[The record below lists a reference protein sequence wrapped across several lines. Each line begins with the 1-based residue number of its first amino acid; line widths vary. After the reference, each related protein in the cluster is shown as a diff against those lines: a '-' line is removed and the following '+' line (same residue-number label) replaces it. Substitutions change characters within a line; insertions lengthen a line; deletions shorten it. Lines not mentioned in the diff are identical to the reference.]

1 MKKEWMDL
9 LMKSFEEVLTEAEA
23 KELAE
28 ALAQSDKLQKEQA
41 ELLKTRQLVGSFSIG
56 KNDLFV
62 DNIMD
67 TIEQETIVAKQKI
80 TYYLAAIYPKA
91 VAACLV
97 ILMGF
102 IAYLYLS
109 EGNLDTEILVGIA
122 DLSPDEAYSFLEE

>member
-23 KELAE
+23 KELA
-28 ALAQSDKLQKEQA
+28 
-41 ELLKTRQLVGSFSIG
+41 
-56 KNDLFV
+56 
-62 DNIMD
+62 
-67 TIEQETIVAKQKI
+67 IEQETIVAKQKI